1 VPIAL
6 FVRHGRASA
15 FGTDYDVLSPV
26 GVEQSEAFGAWIADE
41 EIAFDA
47 VFVGPRKRHAQTLEA
62 VSRTLSER
70 GQALPAETVVPELDE
85 HDGVSLVF
93 KLLPMLAADDPKLR
107 AIVEATA
114 RGEQPDTT
122 DILDALKRITRRWVR
137 GEIGHDEVESWAA
150 FRARVGRALE
160 RIASIGRG
168 KRALVITSAGTVA
181 SAVGEVLG
189 VRDDEK
195 VLDLSWAAYN
205 ASMTE
210 ITLGNGRGGL
220 RTFNAT
226 PHLREARLV
235 TRV

>member
-1 VPIAL
+1 MPIAL

-15 FGTDYDVLSPV
+15 FGTDYDLLSPV
-26 GVEQSEAFGAWIADE
+26 GVEQSEALGTWVANEQIT
-41 EIAFDA
+41 FDA

-62 VSRTLSER
+62 VSRTLSGR
-70 GQALPAETVVPELDE
+70 GQPLPGETVVPELDE
-85 HDGVSLVF
+85 HDGISLVF

-114 RGEQPDTT
+114 RGQQPAAA
-122 DILDALKRITRRWVR
+122 DILDAFKRVTRRWVR
-137 GEIGHDEVESWAA
+137 GEIGHDDVESWAA

-168 KRALVITSAGTVA
+168 KRALVITSAGAVA
-181 SAVGEVLG
+181 SAVAEVLG

-205 ASMTE
+205 ASVTE
-210 ITLGNGRGGL
+210 IALGSERSSL

>member
-1 VPIAL
+1 LPIAL

-26 GVEQSEAFGAWIADE
+26 GVEQSEAFGAWIAE
-41 EIAFDA
+41 EQLAFDA

-62 VSRTLSER
+62 VSRTLTAR
-70 GQALPAETVVPELDE
+70 GRPLPRGDVVAELDE
-85 HDGVSLVF
+85 HDGISLVF
-93 KLLPMLAADDPKLR
+93 KLLPMLALDDPKLR

-114 RGEQPDTT
+114 RGEQPATA
-122 DILDALKRITRRWVR
+122 DILDAFKRVTRRWVR

-150 FRARVGRALE
+150 FRARIGRALE

-168 KRALVITSAGTVA
+168 KKALVITSAGAVA
-181 SAVGEVLG
+181 SAVAEALG

-205 ASMTE
+205 ASLTE
-210 ITLGNGRGGL
+210 LAFGGGRWGL

-226 PHLREARLV
+226 PHLREPRLV

>member
-26 GVEQSEAFGAWIADE
+26 GVEQSEAFGAWVADE
-41 EIAFDA
+41 RMAFDA

-62 VSRTLSER
+62 VSRTLSAR
-70 GQALPAETVVPELDE
+70 GLPLPGEVVVPELDE
-85 HDGVSLVF
+85 HDGISLVF
-93 KLLPMLAADDPKLR
+93 KLLPMLAMDDPKLR

-114 RGEQPDTT
+114 RGEQPAAHDV
-122 DILDALKRITRRWVR
+122 LEAFKRVTRRWVR
-137 GEIGHDEVESWAA
+137 GEIGHDDVETWRA

-168 KRALVITSAGTVA
+168 KRALVITSAGAVA
-181 SAVGEVLG
+181 SAVAEVLG
-189 VRDDEK
+189 VSDDEK
-195 VLDLSWAAYN
+195 VLELSWAAYN
-205 ASMTE
+205 ASLTE
-210 ITLGNGRGGL
+210 LALGAGHWSL

-226 PHLREARLV
+226 PHLRDPRLV